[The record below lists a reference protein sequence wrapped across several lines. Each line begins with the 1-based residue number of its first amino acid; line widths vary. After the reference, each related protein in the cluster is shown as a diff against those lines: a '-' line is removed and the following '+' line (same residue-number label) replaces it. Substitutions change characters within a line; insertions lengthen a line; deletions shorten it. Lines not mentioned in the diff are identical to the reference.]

1 MSGRRPSTKG
11 RAAVIIVSGKLYV
24 DPDARD
30 AYLAG
35 CLSVVEQARAAS
47 GCLDFVLSADPIEPG
62 RINVYEQWESDV
74 DVERFR
80 GVGPDADLRAEIR
93 DAQVAKYRISSTEA
107 P

>member
-1 MSGRRPSTKG
+1 MSGAPSVPY
-11 RAAVIIVSGKLYV
+11 RESPVIIVSGKLYV

-30 AYLAG
+30 AYIAG
-35 CLSVVEQARAAS
+35 CLGVVEQARAAS
-47 GCLDFVLSADPIEPG
+47 GCMDFVLSADPIEPG
-62 RINVYEQWESDV
+62 RINVYEQWESDA

-80 GVGPDADLRAEIR
+80 GAGPDADLRAEIR